1 MIRKIVENFGL
12 PILFLI
18 ALIIVGAISFSV
30 IEHRSLSDSFY
41 YMITVLTTVG
51 FGDITPTTLL
61 GKIHFIIVISIG
73 LALFGYFIS
82 SLASILSEERLAKM
96 FPGLYGYFTD
106 GGKLKDHAIIV
117 GWNEYAKNAYDEF
130 TLNGVDAVVIV
141 DDEEKAK
148 KLNKEGIKAYA
159 GSLDDQSTYKKL
171 KFDEA
176 RGIVITYTDPTES
189 IMAIL
194 KIRRLNHKTPIVALI
209 YNNEIREVIKQAG
222 ADSIINVAE
231 VGGRLLANSL
241 IEPKATTIEI
251 DMLSRGGLDVMEY
264 EVKENLEN
272 SQVMDVSNEIS
283 SQILAVSREDK
294 YIIRPSPKFRLQKG
308 DRLILIGTS
317 EEMESDKKRLDKT
330 KFD

>member
-1 MIRKIVENFGL
+1 MIKKFIQTFGI
-12 PILFLI
+12 PILLLIFLI
-18 ALIIVGAISFSV
+18 IFGAITFSI
-30 IEHRSLSDSFY
+30 IENRSITDSFY

-51 FGDITPTTLL
+51 FGDITPKTLI

-106 GGKLKDHAIIV
+106 GGKLKDHAIII
-117 GWNEYAKNAYDEF
+117 GWNEYAKNAYEEF
-130 TLNGVDAVVIV
+130 TLNGVEAVIIV
-141 DDEEKAK
+141 EEEEIAK

-159 GSLDDQSTYKKL
+159 GSLDDPNTYKTL
-171 KFDEA
+171 KFDDA
-176 RGIVITYTDPTES
+176 RGIVVTYSDPTET

-194 KIRRLNHKTPIVALI
+194 KIRRLNNSTPIVALI
-209 YNNEIREVIKQAG
+209 YNNEIREVVKQAG
-222 ADSIINVAE
+222 ANSIINVAE

-264 EVKENLEN
+264 IVKNNLRDASIEEVSGDIN
-272 SQVMDVSNEIS
+272 SHI
-283 SQILAVSREDK
+283 IAVSREDK
-294 YIIRPSPKFRLQKG
+294 YIYRPPSKFKLKEG
-308 DRLILIGTS
+308 DRLIMIGMS
-317 EEMESDKKRLDKT
+317 EEMEKDKERLDK
-330 KFD
+330 KKR